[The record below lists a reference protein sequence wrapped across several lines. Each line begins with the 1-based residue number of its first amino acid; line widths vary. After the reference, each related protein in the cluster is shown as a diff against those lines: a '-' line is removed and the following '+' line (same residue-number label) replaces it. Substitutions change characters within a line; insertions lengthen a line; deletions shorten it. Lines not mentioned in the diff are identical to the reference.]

1 MDSITTNSVS
11 LTTETTYDDRALLR
25 VAESLVKQA
34 GKPVPQSE
42 LAKVPRMDMNDDGTF
57 VFDRTVGLMREV
69 TMIRRVV
76 AGTSQRLDRWEIRLL
91 DGPKR

>member
-1 MDSITTNSVS
+1 MS
-11 LTTETTYDDRALLR
+11 LTTETTYDGAALLR
-25 VAESLVKQA
+25 LTESLVKQA
-34 GKPVPQSE
+34 GKPIPSSE
-42 LAKVPRMDMNDDGTF
+42 LAKVPPIDMNDDGTF

-76 AGTSQRLDRWEIRLL
+76 AGSNQRLDRWEIRLL